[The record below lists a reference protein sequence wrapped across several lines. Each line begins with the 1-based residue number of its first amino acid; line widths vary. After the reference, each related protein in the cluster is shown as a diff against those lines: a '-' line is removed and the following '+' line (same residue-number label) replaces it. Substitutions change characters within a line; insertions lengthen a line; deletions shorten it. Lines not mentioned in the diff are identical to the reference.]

1 MPGNEQ
7 SNDWRKRISIDPGV
21 HHGDPC
27 VSGTRVPVSVIV
39 GSIADG
45 DSVEQVLKSYPQLTE
60 ADIRAALHFAA
71 EAVNRFDLLPFA
83 S

>member
-1 MPGNEQ
+1 MN
-7 SNDWRKRISIDPGV
+7 WRDRITIDPAI

-27 VSGTRVPVSVIV
+27 IKGTRVPVGVIA

-45 DSVEQVLKSYPQLTE
+45 DSPQQLLAAYPQLSTDDILTALKFATE
-60 ADIRAALHFAA
+60 AGNNAK
-71 EAVNRFDLLPFA
+71 